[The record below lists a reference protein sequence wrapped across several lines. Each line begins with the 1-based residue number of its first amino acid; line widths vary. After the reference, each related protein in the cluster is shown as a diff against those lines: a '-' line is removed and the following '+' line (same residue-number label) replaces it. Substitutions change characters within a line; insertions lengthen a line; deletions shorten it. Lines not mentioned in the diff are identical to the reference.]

1 MSDIR
6 LYLISGFLGAGK
18 TTLLQR
24 ILRGGRPRTGVLVN
38 DFGKID
44 VDGAIIG
51 SDELPMIQIG
61 NGSIFCSCL
70 KGQFIEALIRF
81 SHLDIDE
88 LFIESSG
95 LSDPSQIRDI
105 LDKIVG
111 HLARPYDYK
120 GSICLVDCDTFLD
133 YVDVLVALEHQVA
146 ASDLVLL
153 SKTDLV
159 EEGTVSEVENRVRSI
174 SPNAKILRTTYAQ
187 VPLEYLPGSPVEKSG
202 ARACVNT
209 VQSRPGSYLL
219 RMPGTC
225 TRERLL
231 AAATAMAPHVLRLKG
246 FALSEDGPV
255 LVEVAGHRAS
265 VRPAAPQSAIA
276 GTKLVIL
283 STEPDAKTLFARIW
297 KQSTGA
303 IARIY

>member
-1 MSDIR
+1 MSSMP
-6 LYLISGFLGAGK
+6 LYLISGFLGSGK

-24 ILRGGRPRTGVLVN
+24 ILNDGEHTRLGVLVN

-44 VDGAIIG
+44 VDGALIG
-51 SDELPMIQIG
+51 AKDIPMIQIQ

-81 SHLDIDE
+81 SKQDIDK

-105 LDKIVG
+105 LEKIAP
-111 HLARPYDYK
+111 HLDRPFVYM

-133 YVDVLVALEHQVA
+133 YADVLPALEHQVA
-146 ASDLVLL
+146 VSDLILL
-153 SKTDLV
+153 NKTDLV
-159 EEGTVSEVENRVRSI
+159 DDNVLLDVKHRVQSI
-174 SPNAKILRTTYAQ
+174 NPNANILSTIYAQ
-187 VPLEYLPGSPVEKSG
+187 VPFELLPGSPVEKSG
-202 ARACVNT
+202 ERTCVNT

-219 RMPGTC
+219 RMSGAC

-231 AAATAMAPHVLRLKG
+231 AAAAALAPHVLRLKG

-255 LVEVAGHRAS
+255 LVEVSGRRAS
-265 VRPAAPQSAIA
+265 KETFAL
-276 GTKLVIL
+276 GLVVV
-283 STEPDAKTLFARIW
+283 
-297 KQSTGA
+297 Q
-303 IARIY
+303 